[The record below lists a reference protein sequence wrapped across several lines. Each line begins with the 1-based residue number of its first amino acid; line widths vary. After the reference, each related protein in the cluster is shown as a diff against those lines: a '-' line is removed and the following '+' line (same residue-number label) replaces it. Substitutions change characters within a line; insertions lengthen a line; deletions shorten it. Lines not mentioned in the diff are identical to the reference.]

1 MVWKMQIRYQFH
13 PEKTTQAVA
22 HLLRS
27 LGGETD
33 KVKLMKLVYIAD
45 RTNFLRRGAPLTGDR
60 QVAMPFGPVPSATLN
75 LVNGDDWCDQDEEH
89 CYFAIRDSKVC
100 LRVDPGCGLLE
111 AEEVA
116 LLDDILAEYGDL
128 HTWALVE
135 VTHEF
140 PEYKEAYV
148 AGSSRLIPYE
158 LILKHHGGEAG
169 FRKNRAVIGRDM
181 VRHLSCPFPASETDL

>member
-1 MVWKMQIRYQFH
+1 MQIRYQFH

-33 KVKLMKLVYIAD
+33 KVKLMKLIYIAD

-75 LVNGDDWCDQDEEH
+75 LVNGDDWCGREEEH
-89 CYFAIRDSKVC
+89 CFFTIRDNKVC
-100 LRVDPGCGLLE
+100 LRVDPGIGLLDPD
-111 AEEVA
+111 EVGV
-116 LLDDILAEYGDL
+116 LDDVIAEHGNK

-135 VTHEF
+135 ETHGF
-140 PEYKEAYV
+140 PEYKDAYV

-158 LILKHHGGEAG
+158 LILKHHAGEAG
-169 FRKNRAVIGRDM
+169 YRKDRAVINRDM
-181 VRHLSCPFPASETDL
+181 VRHLSCPFSESETDL